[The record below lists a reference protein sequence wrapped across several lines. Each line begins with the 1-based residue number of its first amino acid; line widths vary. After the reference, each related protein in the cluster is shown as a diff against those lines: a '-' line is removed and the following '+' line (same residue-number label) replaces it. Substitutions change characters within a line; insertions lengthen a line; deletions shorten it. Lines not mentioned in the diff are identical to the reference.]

1 MATPNLTP
9 VSYAILG
16 FITRTPHSGYD
27 IKQLTD
33 ISTSFFFAASYGQI
47 YPELKKLEKAGLA
60 TSKSTPQGKRERTEY
75 LATPAGIEALQS
87 WIRENAVASDLKDE
101 GLLRLFFCDNVDSA
115 DKVSLIEAMLAEK
128 RVMLRTFE
136 GIRDS
141 IGDDLLPSSQLVL
154 DWGIGFATFSCNWCE
169 RQLEI
174 LKTPQ
179 QDQAP
184 PKE

>member
-1 MATPNLTP
+1 MTAPNLTP

-87 WIRENAVASDLKDE
+87 WIRQNVVSWDLKDE
-101 GLLRLFFCDNVDSA
+101 GLLRLFFCDNVDRA
-115 DKVSLIEAMLAEK
+115 DQIALIETMLVEK
-128 RVMLRTFE
+128 RKTLRTLE
-136 GIRDS
+136 GLKES
-141 IGDDLLPSSQLVL
+141 IGEELLPTSKMVL
-154 DWGIGFATFSCNWCE
+154 DWGIGYGTFYVDWCE
-169 RQLEI
+169 RHLET
-174 LKTPQ
+174 LK
-179 QDQAP
+179 A